1 VDLGEYVKLRNAG
14 LGKNSEFTK
23 RLNRQM
29 VLDLLRREPTQSRA
43 DLARLTRLSPQS
55 LSNMI
60 DDLQRAGLIE
70 ASGKIYGGK
79 GQPPTNYR
87 IAADRGYGIGLHVD
101 RDFIRA
107 ALVDFD
113 FVQRF
118 GMRRPLTA
126 RSVDGVKD
134 ILTDMIN
141 ELIAAAAV
149 PVDRIWGI
157 GIASPRLRDA
167 HVLDAPSL
175 EGSFWSELHSYE
187 IDRRLAEERDMA
199 VIVEN
204 DANAG
209 ALAELTFGKGRSV
222 RNFCYL
228 LLGHGLGAGLVHD
241 GGLFRGGWSNAG
253 EIGRI
258 LVPHN
263 GKTVYLEQIVSVEYL
278 LDVIGASGS
287 TRDSETGF
295 ARLVEAGNTKIET
308 WLAEAAPHL
317 RWLVGTLENMLD
329 PETII
334 LGSDLPEWLLDR
346 LLEKVA
352 PLAHT
357 IASRDDRSAPRL
369 QKGLLDRDMIAL
381 GAATMPLLAT
391 LEAQPAAKW
400 NIAGEIV
407 DVFHELD

>member
-1 VDLGEYVKLRNAG
+1 MKVRKAG
-14 LGKNSEFTK
+14 LGKNNEFTK
-23 RLNRQM
+23 RLNRQT
-29 VLDLLRREPTQSRA
+29 VLDLLRREPAQSRA

-55 LSNMI
+55 LSNII
-60 DDLQRAGLIE
+60 DDLERAGLIE
-70 ASGKIYGGK
+70 RTGKVYGGK

-87 IAADRGYGIGLHVD
+87 IAAERGYGIGLHID

-126 RSVDGVKD
+126 RSVDEVKN
-134 ILTDMIN
+134 ILATVID

-149 PVDRIWGI
+149 PAEHVWGI

-167 HVLDAPSL
+167 HVVDAPSL

-187 IDRRLAEERDMA
+187 IDSRLAEEKGMA

-222 RNFCYL
+222 RDFCYL
-228 LLGHGLGAGLVHD
+228 LLGHGLGAGFVHD

-258 LVPHN
+258 LVP
-263 GKTVYLEQIVSVEYL
+263 GVDKSVYLEQILSVEHL
-278 LDVIGASGS
+278 LDLIGASGS
-287 TRDSETGF
+287 ARDAETGF
-295 ARLVEAGNTKIET
+295 AGLIDASNAKIER
-308 WLAEAAPHL
+308 WLKEVAPHL

-346 LLEKVA
+346 LLEEVA
-352 PLAHT
+352 PLTHT
-357 IASRDDRSAPRL
+357 IASRDDRAEPRL
-369 QKGLLDRDMIAL
+369 QKGLLDRDMVAL

-391 LEAQPAAKW
+391 LEAQPSAKW

-407 DVFHELD
+407 DVFYGLD

>member
-1 VDLGEYVKLRNAG
+1 MKLRNAG

-149 PVDRIWGI
+149 PVDRIWGS
-157 GIASPRLRDA
+157 ASPPRDFA
-167 HVLDAPSL
+167 MPMYWTLQAS
-175 EGSFWSELHSYE
+175 
-187 IDRRLAEERDMA
+187 
-199 VIVEN
+199 
-204 DANAG
+204 
-209 ALAELTFGKGRSV
+209 KGRS
-222 RNFCYL
+222 
-228 LLGHGLGAGLVHD
+228 GANCTAM
-241 GGLFRGGWSNAG
+241 RS
-253 EIGRI
+253 
-258 LVPHN
+258 
-263 GKTVYLEQIVSVEYL
+263 
-278 LDVIGASGS
+278 IGALPKRG
-287 TRDSETGF
+287 
-295 ARLVEAGNTKIET
+295 T
-308 WLAEAAPHL
+308 WPSSSRTTPTPAP
-317 RWLVGTLENMLD
+317 WLN
-329 PETII
+329 
-334 LGSDLPEWLLDR
+334 
-346 LLEKVA
+346 
-352 PLAHT
+352 
-357 IASRDDRSAPRL
+357 
-369 QKGLLDRDMIAL
+369 
-381 GAATMPLLAT
+381 
-391 LEAQPAAKW
+391 
-400 NIAGEIV
+400 
-407 DVFHELD
+407 

>member
-1 VDLGEYVKLRNAG
+1 MKVRKAG
-14 LGKNSEFTK
+14 LGKNNEFTK
-23 RLNRQM
+23 RLNRQT
-29 VLDLLRREPTQSRA
+29 VLDLLRREPAQSRA

-55 LSNMI
+55 LSNII
-60 DDLQRAGLIE
+60 DDLERAGLIE
-70 ASGKIYGGK
+70 RTGKVYGGK

-87 IAADRGYGIGLHVD
+87 IAAERGYGIGLHID

-113 FVQRF
+113 FIQRF

-126 RSVDGVKD
+126 RSVDEVKNALAAVID
-134 ILTDMIN
+134 ELT
-141 ELIAAAAV
+141 AAAAV
-149 PVDRIWGI
+149 PVEHVWGI

-167 HVLDAPSL
+167 HVVDAPSL
-175 EGSFWSELHSYE
+175 EGSFWSELHTYE
-187 IDRRLAEERDMA
+187 IDRRLAEEKDMA

-222 RNFCYL
+222 RDFCYL
-228 LLGHGLGAGLVHD
+228 LLGHGLGAGFVHD

-258 LVPHN
+258 LVP
-263 GKTVYLEQIVSVEYL
+263 GGGESVYLEQILSVEHL
-278 LDVIGASGS
+278 LDLIGASGS
-287 TRDSETGF
+287 ARDAETGF
-295 ARLVEAGNTKIET
+295 AGLIDASNAKIER
-308 WLAEAAPHL
+308 WLAEVAPHL

-352 PLAHT
+352 PLTHT
-357 IASRDDRSAPRL
+357 IASRDDRAEPRL
-369 QKGLLDRDMIAL
+369 QKGLLDRDMVAL

-391 LEAQPAAKW
+391 LEAQPTTKW

-407 DVFHELD
+407 DVFYGLD